1 MAQSGKHAHVNTC
14 DCVHAVHV
22 SRAFLVRC
30 ENLDAI
36 TSKQV
41 TEENYECLSL
51 QYRATD
57 TSYQN
62 CLLHCVE
69 VPLKSLIVIV

>member
-22 SRAFLVRC
+22 GRAFLVRC

-51 QYRATD
+51 QSNRHFI
-57 TSYQN
+57 SK
-62 CLLHCVE
+62 LLTAIAYLNEYTVLC
-69 VPLKSLIVIV
+69 